1 LGEFGGK
8 TRGLG
13 RCFGRG
19 GMEKEKKMR
28 CARFCKLDYCDILSK
43 KNEKNICGYW
53 KK

>member
-13 RCFGRG
+13 RYFGRG
-19 GMEKEKKMR
+19 RMKKVKKMSH
-28 CARFCKLDYCDILSK
+28 ARFCKLGNCDILSK